1 MKFLLA
7 IAFIFLACSDNYLTF
22 SRENNIEV
30 EEEEQLNAVKKDKT
44 AKYDSLSKVA
54 LAYCKANN
62 LHAEKY
68 LLFDLGTHSGL
79 KRLFIY
85 NLKQNKID
93 TAFLVSHGSGKNP
106 WGNDLS
112 KENPEVSNVP
122 DSHCSSVGKY
132 IIGNR
137 DVSQWGIK
145 IKYWLHG
152 KERTN
157 NNAEKRVVVLHSWED
172 VTDEE
177 VFPRGTV
184 ESWGCPAVSLSTMTY
199 LDAFLKSYQN
209 KMLMWVVK

>member
-1 MKFLLA
+1 MKFLIVLA
-7 IAFIFLACSDNYLTF
+7 IAFLACSDNNQIF
-22 SRENNIEV
+22 SKDNNVAFEEDENKN
-30 EEEEQLNAVKKDKT
+30 NKKDKT
-44 AKYDSLSKVA
+44 AKYDSLAKVA

-62 LHAEKY
+62 LHTEKY
-68 LLFDLGTHSGL
+68 LLFDLSTHSGL

-106 WGNDLS
+106 WGNDFS
-112 KENPEVSNVP
+112 KDNPEVSNVP

-132 IIGNR
+132 VIGNR
-137 DVSQWGIK
+137 DISQWGIK

-157 NNAEKRVVVLHSWED
+157 NNAAKRVVVLHSWED

-184 ESWGCPAVSLSTMTY
+184 ESWGCPAVSLSTMKY
-199 LDAFLKSYQN
+199 LDQFLKPYQN